1 MMNRLQMQLVVW
13 LQMDMLDIIEF
24 PAKNIRFNIDQASGL
39 RRMVKPHPVR
49 VVTVASGKGGVG
61 KTNVTINLAI
71 ALASQG
77 QKVTILDADLG
88 LANIDVM
95 LGLHSD
101 KNLSHVMNG
110 ECELEEVLIDGP
122 NGIKIIPASSGVKN
136 MDEMSP
142 AQHAGLVSAFSQL
155 SQLSQLSHD
164 IDVLLVDN
172 AAGISDSVV
181 SFSRAVQEVLIVVCD
196 EPASITDA
204 YALIKLLS
212 KEQDIFKFHILAN
225 MVSGHQ
231 QGREVYDKLS
241 KVANRFLDVAL
252 DYLGHVP
259 YDEHLQ
265 KAIKRQKSVVEA
277 FPRSRSAQAFQT
289 LSKKVNNWPV
299 STVSCGHLEFFVEK
313 LVSETTLE
321 VLP

>member
-1 MMNRLQMQLVVW
+1 MGIADMAALQK
-13 LQMDMLDIIEF
+13 IEQ
-24 PAKNIRFNIDQASGL
+24 IDQASGL
-39 RRMVKPHPVR
+39 RRMSNPHPVR
-49 VVTVASGKGGVG
+49 VITIASGKGGVG
-61 KTNVTINLAI
+61 KTNVTVNLAI
-71 ALASQG
+71 ALAGQG
-77 QKVTILDADLG
+77 KKVTIMDADLG

-101 KNLSHVMNG
+101 KNLSNVMNG
-110 ECELEEVLIDGP
+110 ECDLEEILLDGP
-122 NGIKIIPASSGVKN
+122 AGIKIIPASSGVKD
-136 MDEMSP
+136 MAEMSP
-142 AQHAGLVSAFSQL
+142 SQHAGLVSAFSEL
-155 SQLSQLSHD
+155 THD
-164 IDVLLVDN
+164 IDVLLVDT

-181 SFSRAVQEVLIVVCD
+181 SFSRAAQEVIVVVCD

-212 KEQDIFKFHILAN
+212 REQHIFKFHILAN
-225 MVSGHQ
+225 MVSGPQ

-241 KVANRFLDVAL
+241 KVSERFLDVAL

-265 KAIKRQKSVVEA
+265 KAIKRQKSVVEV

-299 STVSCGHLEFFVEK
+299 ATTSGGHLEFFVER
-313 LVSETTLE
+313 LVSGSTAE